1 MLMATL
7 QVKNVPDDLYA
18 KARQR
23 AAAQGLTLSQLVL
36 QTLEQHLELPTME
49 QWLERVDR
57 REREALTHPT
67 HEDVLQAL
75 DDAKAEI
82 DEGR

>member
-1 MLMATL
+1 MLVATL

-57 REREALTHPT
+57 REREAHPRPA